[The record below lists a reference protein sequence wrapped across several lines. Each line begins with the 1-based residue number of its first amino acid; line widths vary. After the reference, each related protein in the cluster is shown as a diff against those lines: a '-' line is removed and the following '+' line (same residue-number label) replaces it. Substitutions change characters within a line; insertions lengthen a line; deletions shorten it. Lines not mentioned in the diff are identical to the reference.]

1 MANGNTTIQEQA
13 ILDIRVSYDE
23 ALEGIAKYK
32 QSIEDLKAAQKGL
45 KDELKNGTISAEE
58 YAKEVTAMDEQ
69 IKSYRENIRVL
80 SKEIQN
86 NVKQEGQARDS
97 LKAMRAELS
106 NLTAKYDSLSAAER
120 KVADQSGGL
129 KDKINELTNRI
140 SEAEQATQR
149 FYRNVGNYENSIKN
163 AIFGS
168 SKFGNS
174 LRGIAETLQGGGM
187 NGLIAKLTGNVK
199 AFGSAC
205 IGMLSNPYVLALI
218 GVAGAATAF
227 KWWYDY
233 NLGLSKATRL
243 TREFSG
249 LTGDALAD
257 VRDDIQV
264 TADQFGKEYEEVLRS
279 ADTLVAQYGISWKE
293 AVKVIQDG
301 FVSGADLSGDML
313 QKVQQF
319 APAFN
324 DAGISAS
331 ELVALIQQTRSGIF
345 STEGMESIRAASK
358 KLQGMTNEVATAISG
373 LGINVDELKQNLADG
388 SMSMMEA
395 IQMVTAKM
403 KELPENSQEV
413 GNAMRALFEEKGF
426 AAGKKQLQVLS
437 EISTSLDEC
446 KETTGS
452 WGKAQEKQLKASKE
466 LTNVMT
472 SLFDSTQSGFKNMS
486 TQMKYIGTKLLT
498 DIIKR
503 CVDVINWFI
512 EWYNESYAVRII
524 VEDIIL
530 QFKNGWASIKL
541 VFNLFIDAIKR
552 AFKNLKA
559 LGDLVEGVFTFD
571 LDKVK
576 AAWNNF
582 GQIAKDYMG
591 EFKADCKS
599 FGKEV
604 GENIADAYN
613 KAMNGRLQKITIR
626 DVADVDESAMP
637 SSSGSANGTSAS
649 SPATPPSGGAR
660 SESGGKAD
668 DSAKREAEEVKKA
681 NELIMQLYTQ
691 TYEDQRTLIAAKYE
705 QQISIIQE
713 KLSKE
718 TNISITMR
726 TAMNTQIAALEELK
740 NRKLAELDEKEFS
753 RQVEVRQKQ
762 IEYALSSVKKGTEE
776 EYQLKLEK
784 MENEQDLATQE
795 IINSTATEEEKQA
808 LLLGLQQSYE
818 AQKQQLREESNAAII
833 SAEEAAIAKRW
844 ENQTNAH
851 STELERLQAE
861 EAEKLEILNNC
872 HQMEGESLEAF
883 LRRKGEA
890 EEAARK
896 ASKSRSDAEVKEQ
909 QAKVTAI
916 GGCVGSLSKLLET
929 AGADNKA
936 AAKASKVLALAEIAI
951 SQGVAIANGVK
962 SAMSTPFPA
971 NIAAI
976 ATTIATIVATITSA
990 ISTVKSA
997 KFARGGAVFGEG
1009 TATSDSIP
1017 ARLSNG
1023 ESVMTAA
1030 ATSLFAPV
1038 LSAFNQLGGGV
1049 PIVVN
1054 NSASN
1059 MGENFLAA
1067 AVAKGFAMCPSPV
1080 VSVEEINTTDKRVQ
1094 AIDSLARI

>member
-13 ILDIRVSYDE
+13 ILDIRVSYDD

-32 QSIEDLKAAQKGL
+32 QSIEDLKSAQKAL
-45 KDELKNGTISAEE
+45 KTELADGKISAAE
-58 YAKEVTAMDEQ
+58 YAKQVVAIDEQ

-129 KDKINELTNRI
+129 KDKINALTNQI
-140 SEAEQATQR
+140 SAAEQATQR

-168 SKFGNS
+168 SQFGNS
-174 LRGIAETLQGGGM
+174 LRNITDTIQANGM
-187 NGLIAKLTGNVK
+187 NGLMTKLTGNVK

-205 IGMLSNPYVLALI
+205 MGMLSNPYVLALI
-218 GVAGAATAF
+218 GVAGAAAAF

-264 TADQFGKEYEEVLRS
+264 TADQFGKEYDEVLRT
-279 ADTLVAQYGISWKE
+279 ADALVAQYGISWKE

-313 QKVQQF
+313 DKIQQF

-345 STEGMESIRAASK
+345 STEGMEAIKTAST
-358 KLQGMTNEVATAISG
+358 KLLGMTNKTAAAVSG
-373 LGINVDELKQNLADG
+373 LGINVDKLKQKMADG
-388 SMSMMEA
+388 SMSALDAVKLVSE
-395 IQMVTAKM
+395 KM
-403 KELPENSQEV
+403 KELPQNAQEV
-413 GNAMRALFEEKGF
+413 GKAMNVIFGT
-426 AAGKKQLQVLS
+426 AAGKKQVQVLS

-486 TQMKYIGTKLLT
+486 TQMKYISTKLMT
-498 DIIKR
+498 DMMTK
-503 CVDVINWFI
+503 CVDIINWFI
-512 EWYNESYAVRII
+512 EWYNESYAVRFI
-524 VEDIIL
+524 VEGITNS
-530 QFKNGWASIKL
+530 FKNQWAVIKL
-541 VFNLFIDAIKR
+541 TFNILADAIR
-552 AFKNLKA
+552 NAFKQLKS
-559 LGDLVEGVFTFD
+559 LGDLVEGIFT
-571 LDKVK
+571 LDMDKIK
-576 AAWNNF
+576 AAWKGFGDTSKEYLNNL
-582 GQIAKDYMG
+582 K
-591 EFKADCKS
+591 EDCTN
-599 FGKEV
+599 FGKEFA
-604 GENIADAYN
+604 ENIADAYN
-613 KAMNGRLQKITIR
+613 RAMKGKLEKITIR
-626 DVADVDESAMP
+626 DVADVDGASLP
-637 SSSGSANGTSAS
+637 SANGGGGGNGQGD
-649 SPATPPSGGAR
+649 SPT
-660 SESGGKAD
+660 GGKSGKSKSD
-668 DSAKREAEEVKKA
+668 DTAKREAEEVKKA
-681 NELIMQLYTQ
+681 NELILQLYTQ
-691 TYEDQRTLIAAKYE
+691 TYEDQRKLIAAKYD
-705 QQISIIQE
+705 QQIADIRT
-713 KLSKE
+713 KLSTE
-718 TNISITMR
+718 TNITINMR
-726 TAMNTQIAALEELK
+726 NAMNTQILALEQIK
-740 NRKLAELDEKEFS
+740 NQKLSDLDEKEFS
-753 RQVEVRQKQ
+753 RQVQVRQKQ
-762 IEYALSSVKKGTEE
+762 IEYALTSVKKGTEE
-776 EYQLKLEK
+776 EYRLKLEK
-784 MENEQDLATQE
+784 MENEQELATQE
-795 IINSTATEEEKQA
+795 LLNSTATEEEKQA
-808 LLLGLQQSYE
+808 LLIGLAQSYE
-818 AQKQQLREESNAAII
+818 EKKRQLREESNAAII
-833 SAEEAAIAKRW
+833 AAEEAAITKRW

-861 EAEKLEILNNC
+861 EAEKLELLNNC
-872 HQMEGESLEAF
+872 RQMEGESYEAF
-883 LRRKGEA
+883 LARKSAA
-890 EEAARK
+890 EEEYKK
-896 ASKSRSDAEVKEQ
+896 ASTSRTNAEIKEQ

-916 GGCVGSLSKLLET
+916 GGCVGNLSKLIET
-929 AGADNKA
+929 AGGENKA

-951 SQGVAIANGVK
+951 SQGVAIAKGVK
-962 SAMSTPFPA
+962 EAMSVPFPA

-976 ATTIATIVATITSA
+976 ATTISTIVATITSA

-997 KFARGGAVFGEG
+997 KFSRGGAVFGEG

-1030 ATSLFAPV
+1030 ATSLFSPV

-1080 VSVEEINTTDKRVQ
+1080 VSVEEINNTDKRVQ
-1094 AIDSLARI
+1094 TIESLARI

>member
-45 KDELKNGTISAEE
+45 RDELKNGTISAEE
-58 YAKEVTAMDEQ
+58 YAKEVTAIDEQ

-80 SKEIQN
+80 SREIQN

-129 KDKINELTNRI
+129 KDRINELTNRI

-163 AIFGS
+163 AIFGT

-174 LRGIAETLQGGGM
+174 LRGITETLQSGGM
-187 NGLIAKLTGNVK
+187 SGLIGKATTNIK

-218 GVAGAATAF
+218 GVAGAAAAF

-233 NLGLSKATRL
+233 NLGLAKATRL

-264 TADQFGKEYEEVLRS
+264 TADQFGKEYEEVLRG

-345 STEGMESIRAASK
+345 STEGMNAIQMASK
-358 KLQGMTNEVATAISG
+358 KIQSMSSTTEAAING
-373 LGINVDELKQNLADG
+373 LGLNAEELKRELADG
-388 SMSMMEA
+388 SMTMLEV
-395 IQMVTAKM
+395 IQQVSAKM
-403 KELPENSQEV
+403 QELPQNSQEV
-413 GNAMRALFEEKGF
+413 GNAMTQVFGKQGY
-426 AAGKKQLQVLS
+426 AAGKKQLEAIA
-437 EISTSLDEC
+437 EINTSLEQC
-446 KETTGS
+446 KQTTGS
-452 WGKAQEKQLKASKE
+452 WGTAQEKQLKASKE

-486 TQMKYIGTKLLT
+486 VQLKLIGTTLLT
-498 DIIKR
+498 TIIKR

-512 EWYNESYAVRII
+512 EWYNESYLVRLVVSQII
-524 VEDIIL
+524 A
-530 QFKNGWASIKL
+530 QFKNSWAVIKA
-541 VFNLFIDAIKR
+541 VFDLIVGQTKR
-552 AFKNLKA
+552 AFLGLKNLS
-559 LGDLVEGVFTFD
+559 DLVEGILTLN

-576 AAWNNF
+576 AAWQGMGDLYKDGFKDIKANF
-582 GQIAKDYMG
+582 TNLGNEIA
-591 EFKADCKS
+591 
-599 FGKEV
+599 
-604 GENIADAYN
+604 ENMADAIN
-613 KAMNGRLQKITIR
+613 ATMKGKLQKITIR

-637 SSSGSANGTSAS
+637 SSSGNGGAQTSS
-649 SPATPPSGGAR
+649 SATPPSGGA
-660 SESGGKAD
+660 SGKGGGKAD
-668 DSAKREAEEVKKA
+668 DTAKREAEEVKKA
-681 NELIMQLYTQ
+681 NELVMQLYTQ
-691 TYEDQRTLIAAKYE
+691 TYEDQRTLIAAKYDK
-705 QQISIIQE
+705 QISVIQE

-718 TNISITMR
+718 TNITINMR

-740 NRKLAELDEKEFS
+740 NRKLTELDEKEFS

-784 MENEQDLATQE
+784 LENEQDLATQE
-795 IINSTATEEEKQA
+795 ILNSAATEEEKAA

-818 AQKQQLREESNAAII
+818 EKKRQLREESNAAII
-833 SAEEAAIAKRW
+833 AAEKAAITKRW
-844 ENQTNAH
+844 ENQTSEHN
-851 STELERLQAE
+851 TEVERLQAQ

-883 LRRKGEA
+883 LARKNEA
-890 EEAARK
+890 EESYRR

-916 GGCVGSLSKLLET
+916 GGCVASLSKLLET

-962 SAMSTPFPA
+962 SAMATPFPA
-971 NIAAI
+971 NLAAI
-976 ATTIATIVATITSA
+976 ATTISTIMATITSA

-1094 AIDSLARI
+1094 VIDSLARI

>member
-13 ILDIRVSYDE
+13 ILDIRVSYDD

-32 QSIEDLKAAQKGL
+32 QSIEDLKSAQKAL
-45 KDELKNGTISAEE
+45 KIELADGKISAAE
-58 YAKEVTAMDEQ
+58 YAKQVVAIDEQ

-129 KDKINELTNRI
+129 KDKINALTNQI
-140 SEAEQATQR
+140 SAAEQATQR

-168 SKFGNS
+168 SQFGNS
-174 LRGIAETLQGGGM
+174 LRNITDTIQANGM
-187 NGLIAKLTGNVK
+187 NGLMTKLTGNVK

-218 GVAGAATAF
+218 GVAGAAAAF

-264 TADQFGKEYEEVLRS
+264 TADQFGKEYDEVLRT
-279 ADTLVAQYGISWKE
+279 ADALVAQYGISWKE

-313 QKVQQF
+313 DKIQQF

-345 STEGMESIRAASK
+345 STEGMEAIKTAST
-358 KLQGMTNEVATAISG
+358 KLLGMTNKTAAAVSG
-373 LGINVDELKQNLADG
+373 LGINVDELKQKMADG
-388 SMSMMEA
+388 SMSALDAVKLVSE
-395 IQMVTAKM
+395 KM
-403 KELPENSQEV
+403 KELPQNAQEV
-413 GNAMRALFEEKGF
+413 GKAMNVIFGT
-426 AAGKKQLQVLS
+426 AAGKKQVQVLS
-437 EISTSLDEC
+437 EISTSLNEC

-486 TQMKYIGTKLLT
+486 TQMKYISTKLMT
-498 DIIKR
+498 DIMTK
-503 CVDVINWFI
+503 CVDIINWFI
-512 EWYNESYAVRII
+512 EWYNESYAVRFI
-524 VEDIIL
+524 VEGITAS
-530 QFKNGWASIKL
+530 FKNQWAIIKL
-541 VFNLFIDAIKR
+541 TFNILADAIR
-552 AFKNLKA
+552 NAFKQLKS
-559 LGDLVEGVFTFD
+559 LGDLVEGIFT
-571 LDKVK
+571 LDMDKIK
-576 AAWNNF
+576 AAWKGF
-582 GQIAKDYMG
+582 GDTSKEYLANLK
-591 EFKADCKS
+591 EDCTN
-599 FGKEV
+599 FGKEFA
-604 GENIADAYN
+604 ENIADAYN
-613 KAMNGRLQKITIR
+613 RAMKGKLEKITIR
-626 DVADVDESAMP
+626 DVADVDGASLQ
-637 SSSGSANGTSAS
+637 SANG
-649 SPATPPSGGAR
+649 GGGGGNGQDNPTGN
-660 SESGGKAD
+660 GGKSGKSKSD
-668 DSAKREAEEVKKA
+668 DTAKREAEEVKKA
-681 NELIMQLYTQ
+681 NELILQLYTQ
-691 TYEDQRTLIAAKYE
+691 TYEDQRKLIAAKYD
-705 QQISIIQE
+705 QQIADIRT
-713 KLSKE
+713 KLSTE
-718 TNISITMR
+718 TNITINMR
-726 TAMNTQIAALEELK
+726 NAMNTQILALEQIK
-740 NRKLAELDEKEFS
+740 NQKLSDLDEKEFS

-762 IEYALSSVKKGTEE
+762 IEYALTSVKKGTEE
-776 EYQLKLEK
+776 EYRLKLEK
-784 MENEQDLATQE
+784 MENEQELATQE
-795 IINSTATEEEKQA
+795 LLNSTATEEEKQA
-808 LLLGLQQSYE
+808 LLIGLAQSYE
-818 AQKQQLREESNAAII
+818 EKKRQLREESNAAII
-833 SAEEAAIAKRW
+833 AAEEAAIAKRW

-861 EAEKLEILNNC
+861 EAEKLELLNNC
-872 HQMEGESLEAF
+872 RQMEGESYEAF
-883 LRRKGEA
+883 LARKSAA
-890 EEAARK
+890 EEEYKK
-896 ASKSRSDAEVKEQ
+896 ASTSRTNAEIKEQ

-916 GGCVGSLSKLLET
+916 GGCVGNLSKLIET
-929 AGADNKA
+929 AGGENKA

-951 SQGVAIANGVK
+951 SQGVAIAKGVK
-962 SAMSTPFPA
+962 EAMSVPFPA

-976 ATTIATIVATITSA
+976 ATTISTIVATITSA

-997 KFARGGAVFGEG
+997 KFSRGGAVFGEG

-1030 ATSLFAPV
+1030 ATSLFSPV

-1080 VSVEEINTTDKRVQ
+1080 VSVEEINNTDKRVQ
-1094 AIDSLARI
+1094 TIESLARI